1 MIGVKVSLI
10 LFNFNIEYQE
20 IKAQLST
27 QSNKLDNFGNKL
39 DELNGNVKIMK
50 DCLVSLLEEFKKFN
64 NNSLKNIT
72 QEEPKKEEV
81 KVEEP
86 NGKKKEP
93 KEEDDNVEDSKKD
106 ADVDSKIKEQKKEE
120 KNNN

>member
-1 MIGVKVSLI
+1 MERIMVRLMIEVKVSLI

-20 IKAQLST
+20 LKAQLSE

-39 DELNGNVKIMK
+39 DELNDNVKIMK

-72 QEEPKKEEV
+72 QEEPKKEDDNA
-81 KVEEP
+81 EEP
-86 NGKKKEP
+86 NAKKKEP
-93 KEEDDNVEDSKKD
+93 KKKMPM
-106 ADVDSKIKEQKKEE
+106 
-120 KNNN
+120 